1 MRGVAATAIALALLA
16 LAGCGFHLRRPAR
29 LPPAFDATWLEAA
42 DPYTD
47 FHRALDDAMRASGT
61 HFTRTRA
68 TATAVVELLVDDSGQ
83 RVLSVSALNKPT
95 EYEVYYT
102 VRYRVRFGEHE
113 VLAPQ
118 VLTLT
123 RDYSYDAA
131 ALLAKEEEQRLIR
144 AALARDIAEL
154 VVRRLAALPP

>member
-1 MRGVAATAIALALLA
+1 MRVVRAAAILLALLA
-16 LAGCGFHLRRPAR
+16 LAGCGFHLQRPAR
-29 LPPAFDATWLEAA
+29 LLPAFDATWLEAA

-61 HFTRTRA
+61 RFTRTRA
-68 TATAVVELLVDDSGQ
+68 TATAVVEVLVDDSGQ

-102 VRYRVRFGEHE
+102 VRYRARFGERE
-113 VLAPQ
+113 VLPLQ

-123 RDYSYDAA
+123 RDYSYNAA

>member
-1 MRGVAATAIALALLA
+1 MRVVAATAIALALLT